1 MEKPEISYRVLK
13 VGEFG
18 DKDPSIYYKV
28 ICSCTDNRDTLDI
41 VLDHDW
47 DCITLTL
54 SQKLVWSSHWGMYPW
69 YERIWYRITSC
80 IKMLFMGYTNV
91 EGSVMLQ
98 GEEHVQGFIDALEE
112 GKLFIRKHNEK
123 EKKLNEKL

>member
-1 MEKPEISYRVLK
+1 MEKPKISYRVLR

-18 DKDPSIYYKV
+18 DKDPSIYYKL

-41 VLDHDW
+41 SLDHDW
-47 DCITLTL
+47 DCITLNL
-54 SQKLVWSSHWGMYPW
+54 SQKLVWSSYWGTYPW
-69 YERIWYRITSC
+69 YERLWYRITGS

-98 GEEHVQGFIDALEE
+98 GEEHIQSFIDALEE
-112 GKLFIRKHNEK
+112 GKIFIKKHYEK
-123 EKKLNEKL
+123 EKKINEKI